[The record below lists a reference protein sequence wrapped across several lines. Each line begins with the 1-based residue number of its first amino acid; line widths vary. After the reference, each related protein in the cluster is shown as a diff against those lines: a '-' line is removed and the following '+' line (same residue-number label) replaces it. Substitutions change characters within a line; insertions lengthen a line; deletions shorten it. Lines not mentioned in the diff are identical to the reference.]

1 VERFL
6 DMRYRG
12 QSYELTVPFSE
23 GFASAFHD
31 FHKKTYGYSRET
43 ARLEIVNIRVRAIGA
58 TLPPPLL
65 SQALGDE
72 NSADTLLETRPVIF
86 EGGEH
91 FTPFYRA
98 EALRPGNRIPGPAVV
113 VRSDTTVLIGVT
125 DMARV
130 DEFGNLLIEV
140 GK

>member
-1 VERFL
+1 
-6 DMRYRG
+6 
-12 QSYELTVPFSE
+12 
-23 GFASAFHD
+23 
-31 FHKKTYGYSRET
+31 
-43 ARLEIVNIRVRAIGA
+43 
-58 TLPPPLL
+58 
-65 SQALGDE
+65 LGDE